1 MGKINNNTDGRLL
14 FKSAL
19 VDYFAGLQNMSA
31 IDNFN
36 PDDITVAPGDD
47 IDAMLVDVYVEP
59 VDSAEKLYMTV
70 NLQ

>member
-1 MGKINNNTDGRLL
+1 
-14 FKSAL
+14 
-19 VDYFAGLQNMSA
+19 MSA

-47 IDAMLVDVYVEP
+47 IDAMLVDIYVEP